1 MKDGSGAPFK
11 ETSALSDLTTLADR
25 VADHVGGPDNVT
37 RVSNC
42 TTRLRFIVRDKG
54 QVDLEALNE
63 TPGVLKAVDAGG
75 QIQVVIG
82 THVADVLQ
90 SLLKLP
96 GWGSLGQG
104 GEAAESPK
112 RSPLDV
118 VFDFLGSTFQPLIP
132 AITGAAMVQVIAILL
147 TQFGGLDPKTPTALI
162 LNATGN
168 AIFYFLP
175 ILVAY
180 TASRKL
186 EVNPFVG
193 AIIAAALL
201 HPSFMEIGE
210 AGTVAEAFGLPLFMY
225 SYASSMFPALLAA
238 LALGGLDRLLKRVVP
253 RALQQ
258 VVNPTIELLLLVPL
272 TALVFG
278 PIGVVVGSAIGSGVA
293 WLSSTVPF
301 LFYLIVPALWI
312 FLVALGIH
320 WALIT
325 IAIADLAAT
334 GATVIGGAAM
344 GYQYSIMG
352 IAIAMLIKVARDK
365 HAKSLRDTA
374 AAATLAVTIGGITEP
389 TIYGLVL
396 RYRRVLVFQ
405 MITAAAAG
413 AVLGLSSMVMIGF
426 SPAPILSLP
435 LMKPMLGALP
445 AILVA
450 VVLPIVLVHF
460 FGYESKSEKS
470 QDEKQ
475 ADAVGE
481 AEASGGFL
489 GASDA
494 EVPTGDVALAAP
506 LAGTVVPLSETNDPV
521 FGSGLIGPGVA
532 IRPSGGRVQAPAA
545 GVVVALP
552 ESHHAVGI
560 RLDSGVELLVHVGID
575 TVKLAGAHFTPR
587 AKTGQRVTAGEVVL
601 EFDGDAIAAAGYS
614 LITPVVVTN
623 LAAEQT
629 IEPVADGTVVAEG
642 DPLLTL
648 RATAGQP
655 GH

>member
-1 MKDGSGAPFK
+1 M
-11 ETSALSDLTTLADR
+11 SDLTTLAAQ
-25 VADHVGGPDNVT
+25 VAEHVGGPDNVT
-37 RVSNC
+37 QAHNC
-42 TTRLRFIVRDKG
+42 TTRLRFVVRDKG

-63 TPGVLKAVDAGG
+63 TPGVLKAMDAGG

-82 THVADVLQ
+82 THVGDVLK
-90 SLLKLP
+90 SLLQQP
-96 GWGSLGQG
+96 GWGGLGQT
-104 GEAAESPK
+104 AEPAEVPK

-118 VFDFLGSTFQPLIP
+118 IFDFLGSTFQPLIP

-147 TQFGGLDPKTPTALI
+147 SQFGGLDPKSPTALI

-201 HPSFMEIGE
+201 HPSFLQIGE
-210 AGTVAEAFGLPLFMY
+210 TGTVTEAFGLPLFMY

-238 LALGGLDRLLKRVVP
+238 LALAGLDRLLKRFIP
-253 RALQQ
+253 RSLQQ
-258 VVNPTIELLLLVPL
+258 VVNPTLELLLLVPL

-278 PIGVVVGSAIGSGVA
+278 PIGVVVGNALGAGVA

-325 IAIADLAAT
+325 IAIADLATT
-334 GATVIGGAAM
+334 GSTVIGGAAM
-344 GYQYSIMG
+344 GYQYAIMG
-352 IAIAMLIKVARDK
+352 VAIAVLIKVARDK
-365 HAKSLRDTA
+365 HAKALRDTA

-396 RYRRVLVFQ
+396 RYRRIMVIQ

-413 AVLGLSSMVMIGF
+413 GVLGLSGMVMIGF

-435 LMKPMLGALP
+435 LMSPMLGALP
-445 AILVA
+445 AMAVA

-460 FGYESKSEKS
+460 FGYESTSEKKAHAAI
-470 QDEKQ
+470 DE
-475 ADAVGE
+475 VE
-481 AEASGGFL
+481 AAGGFL
-489 GASDA
+489 GASDTDQ
-494 EVPTGDVALAAP
+494 PTGDVAVAAP
-506 LAGTVVPLSETNDPV
+506 LAGIVVPLSETSDPV

-532 IRPSGGRVQAPAA
+532 IRPSAGRVLAPAA
-545 GVVVALP
+545 GVIVALP
-552 ESHHAVGI
+552 DSHHAVGI
-560 RLDSGVELLVHVGID
+560 RLDSGVELLIHVGMD
-575 TVKLAGAHFTPR
+575 TVKLDGAHFTPR
-587 AKTGQRVTAGEVVL
+587 VTTGQRVAAGEVVL
-601 EFDGDAIAAAGYS
+601 EFDADAITAAGYS

-623 LAAEQT
+623 PASGQT
-629 IEPVADGTVVAEG
+629 LEPVSDGTVVGEG

-648 RATAGQP
+648 RAASVQADR
-655 GH
+655 